1 MTLDARKAETE
12 DGNSMNA
19 VRNYQKEL
27 DKVINRISGK
37 TGGRTADE
45 DQIQPPRLFLHS
57 CCAPCS
63 SYVLEYLRA
72 YFRITVFY
80 YNPNISIQEEYRK
93 RAAEQKRLIMAYN
106 AEAERQEQAG
116 AYSAGTGRQEQTGV
130 YSAGTGRQEQT
141 GVYSAETKQR
151 EQTGVHNA
159 EAGETDAGHRVY
171 PIEIVEGDY
180 EPERFLEMAKG
191 QEQCPEG
198 GARCFDCY
206 EMRLRKTAELALS
219 GGYDYFTTT
228 LSISPLKNAA
238 KLNEIGE
245 RLAEEYGVDWL
256 PSDFK
261 KRGGYQRSI
270 VLSKE
275 YDLYR
280 QDYCGCIYSRRQRE
294 QEERSAT

>member
-1 MTLDARKAETE
+1 MTPDARKAETE
-12 DGNSMNA
+12 DDNSMNA

-27 DKVINRISGK
+27 DKMINRISGK
-37 TGGRTADE
+37 TGGWTADE

-80 YNPNISIQEEYRK
+80 YNPNISMQEEYRK

-116 AYSAGTGRQEQTGV
+116 A

-245 RLAEEYGVDWL
+245 GLAGEYGL
-256 PSDFK
+256 AYLNSDFK
-261 KRGGYQRSI
+261 KRDGYKRSI
-270 VLSKE
+270 ELSKE
-275 YDLYR
+275 YHLYR
-280 QDYCGCIYSRRQRE
+280 QTYCGCIFSQRGLE
-294 QEERSAT
+294 DETRERGV